1 MKKSIIKLNSNKL
14 IVVGGIYSNVE
25 ALVIIYYLAL
35 ISTDFLIE

>member
-1 MKKSIIKLNSNKL
+1 MKKSIVKLNSNKL
-14 IVVGGIYSNVE
+14 IVVGAIYSNVE